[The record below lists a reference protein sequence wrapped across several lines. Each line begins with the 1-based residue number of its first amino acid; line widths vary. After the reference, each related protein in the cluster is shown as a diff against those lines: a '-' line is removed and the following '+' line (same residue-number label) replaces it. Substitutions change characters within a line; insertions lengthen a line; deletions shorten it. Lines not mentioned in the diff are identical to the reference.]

1 MKESTK
7 ELIRKAIDNLCE
19 AQANED
25 NGMKFFGI
33 AADIRIIIDK
43 LQNLKGYSNS

>member
-1 MKESTK
+1 MKNETK
-7 ELIRKAIDNLCE
+7 VLIQEAVDKLYE
-19 AQANED
+19 AQANEG

-43 LQNLKGYSNS
+43 LQNLKGYS